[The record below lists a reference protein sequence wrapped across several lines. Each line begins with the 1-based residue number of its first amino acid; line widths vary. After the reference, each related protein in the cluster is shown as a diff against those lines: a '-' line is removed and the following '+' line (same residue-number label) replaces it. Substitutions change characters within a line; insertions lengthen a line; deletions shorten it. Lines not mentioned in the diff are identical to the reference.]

1 MTDAPSLAPSSLP
14 PPSRRERAAWCLFD
28 FANSA
33 FNTLVV
39 TFVYAAKDQERNS
52 AAVLKTFL
60 EEKRA

>member
-39 TFVYAAKDQERNS
+39 TFVYAAFFSSETR
-52 AAVLKTFL
+52 
-60 EEKRA
+60 